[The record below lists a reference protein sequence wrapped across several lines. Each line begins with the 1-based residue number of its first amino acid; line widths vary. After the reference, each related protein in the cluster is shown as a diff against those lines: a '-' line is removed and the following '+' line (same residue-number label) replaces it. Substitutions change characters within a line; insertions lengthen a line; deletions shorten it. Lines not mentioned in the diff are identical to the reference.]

1 MQGSRFCYIIM
12 GAHHSATA
20 GPPPSEKESL
30 VIGNSYS
37 VLSLR
42 VMPPRTVHIGEHLF
56 TNVCSAKALADL
68 NSY

>member
-12 GAHHSATA
+12 GAHHSTTA
-20 GPPPSEKESL
+20 PTEKESL

-42 VMPPRTVHIGEHLF
+42 AVPPRTVHIGKHLF
-56 TNVCSAKALADL
+56 KNVCSAKH
-68 NSY
+68 